1 MKNGKKLEIIIS
13 TVNGYFIENN
23 LFKGPINKSRRRDL
37 VVFRQMIYY
46 FARKHTTLS
55 LKGIGK
61 TTFNQDHATVRH
73 GVNVINDLI
82 SVDKEYAKIVN
93 ELQYQLNG
101 KFNNN
106 ILVIGDVNSL
116 DTPNIFNKEYNKNI
130 NFHYYYNENNT
141 YDGELLAY
149 IATNFKNYSLIYIVS
164 NIDEFEYLFFTKLAQ
179 FHNKEVKYLED
190 EN

>member
-13 TVNGYFIENN
+13 TVNDYFIENN

-37 VVFRQMIYY
+37 VVFRQIIYY

-55 LKGIGK
+55 LKEIGK
-61 TTFNQDHATVRH
+61 TTFNQDHATVIH
-73 GVNVINDLI
+73 GVRMINDLI
-82 SVDKEYAKIVN
+82 SVDKEYAKIVD

-179 FHNKEVKYLED
+179 FHNKEIKYLED

>member
-13 TVNGYFIENN
+13 TVNDYFIENN

-37 VVFRQMIYY
+37 VVFRQIIYY
-46 FARKHTTLS
+46 FAREHTTLS
-55 LKGIGK
+55 LKEIGK
-61 TTFNQDHATVRH
+61 TTFNQDHATVIH
-73 GVNVINDLI
+73 GVRMINDLI
-82 SVDKEYAKIVN
+82 SVDKEYAKIVD

-141 YDGELLAY
+141 YDGELLAH

-179 FHNKEVKYLED
+179 FYNKEIKYIKD

>member
-1 MKNGKKLEIIIS
+1 MKNSEKLEIIIS
-13 TVNGYFIENN
+13 TVNDYFVENN

-46 FARKHTTLS
+46 FAREHTTLP
-55 LKGIGK
+55 LIEIGK
-61 TTFNQDHATVRH
+61 TTFNQDHATVMH
-73 GVNVINDLI
+73 GVKMISDLI
-82 SVDKEYAKIVN
+82 SIDKEYAKIVN

-130 NFHYYYNENNT
+130 NFHYYYNESNT
-141 YDGELLAY
+141 YDGELLAD

-164 NIDEFEYLFFTKLAQ
+164 NINEFEHSFFTKLAQ
-179 FHNKEVKYLED
+179 LHNKEIRYLED

>member
-13 TVNGYFIENN
+13 TVNDYFIENN

-46 FARKHTTLS
+46 FAREHTTLS
-55 LKGIGK
+55 LKEIGK
-61 TTFNQDHATVRH
+61 TTFNQDHATVIH
-73 GVNVINDLI
+73 GVRMINDLI
-82 SVDKEYAKIVN
+82 SVDKEYAKIVD
-93 ELQYQLNG
+93 ELQCQLNG

-179 FHNKEVKYLED
+179 FHNKEIKYLED

>member
-1 MKNGKKLEIIIS
+1 M
-13 TVNGYFIENN
+13 V
-23 LFKGPINKSRRRDL
+23 
-37 VVFRQMIYY
+37 
-46 FARKHTTLS
+46 
-55 LKGIGK
+55 K
-61 TTFNQDHATVRH
+61 TTFNQDHATVMH
-73 GVNVINDLI
+73 GVRMINDLI
-82 SVDKEYAKIVN
+82 SVDKEYAKIVD

-141 YDGELLAY
+141 YDGELLAH

-179 FHNKEVKYLED
+179 FHNKEIRYLKD

>member
-1 MKNGKKLEIIIS
+1 MVKLEIIIS
-13 TVNGYFIENN
+13 TVNDYFIENN

-37 VVFRQMIYY
+37 VVFRQIIYY

-55 LKGIGK
+55 LEEIGK
-61 TTFNQDHATVRH
+61 TTFNQDHATVIYGART
-73 GVNVINDLI
+73 INDLI
-82 SVDKEYAKIVN
+82 SVDKEYAKIVD
-93 ELQYQLNG
+93 ELQNQLNG

-164 NIDEFEYLFFTKLAQ
+164 NIDEFEYLFFTKLVQ
-179 FHNKEVKYLED
+179 FHNKEIKYLED

>member
-13 TVNGYFIENN
+13 TVNDYFIENN

-37 VVFRQMIYY
+37 VVFRQIIYY

-55 LKGIGK
+55 LKEIGK
-61 TTFNQDHATVRH
+61 TTFNQDHATVIH
-73 GVNVINDLI
+73 GVRMINDLI
-82 SVDKEYAKIVN
+82 SVDKEYAKIVD

-141 YDGELLAY
+141 YDGELLAD

-179 FHNKEVKYLED
+179 FYNKEIRYLKD

>member
-13 TVNGYFIENN
+13 TVNDYFIENN

-37 VVFRQMIYY
+37 VVFRQIIYY

-55 LKGIGK
+55 LKEIGK
-61 TTFNQDHATVRH
+61 ITFNQDHATVIH
-73 GVNVINDLI
+73 GVRMINDLI
-82 SVDKEYAKIVN
+82 SVDKEYAKIVD
-93 ELQYQLNG
+93 ELQCQLNG

-179 FHNKEVKYLED
+179 FYNKEIRYLKD

>member
-13 TVNGYFIENN
+13 TVNDYFIENN

-46 FARKHTTLS
+46 FAREHTTLS
-55 LKGIGK
+55 LKEIGK
-61 TTFNQDHATVRH
+61 TTFNQDHATVIH
-73 GVNVINDLI
+73 GVRMINDLI
-82 SVDKEYAKIVN
+82 SVDKEYAKIVD

-141 YDGELLAY
+141 YDGELLAH

-179 FHNKEVKYLED
+179 FYNKEIRYLKD

>member
-13 TVNGYFIENN
+13 TVNDYFIENN

-37 VVFRQMIYY
+37 VVFRQIIYY

-55 LKGIGK
+55 LKEIGK
-61 TTFNQDHATVRH
+61 TTFNQDHATVIH
-73 GVNVINDLI
+73 GVKMINDLI
-82 SVDKEYAKIVN
+82 SVDKEYAKIVD
-93 ELQYQLNG
+93 ELQCQLNG

-179 FHNKEVKYLED
+179 FHNKEIRYIKD

>member
-13 TVNGYFIENN
+13 TVNDYFIENN

-37 VVFRQMIYY
+37 VVFRQIIYY

-55 LKGIGK
+55 LKEIGK
-61 TTFNQDHATVRH
+61 TTFNQDHATVIH
-73 GVNVINDLI
+73 GVKMINDLI
-82 SVDKEYAKIVN
+82 SVDKEYAKIVD
-93 ELQYQLNG
+93 ELQCQLNG

-141 YDGELLAY
+141 YDGELLAD

-179 FHNKEVKYLED
+179 FYNKEIRYLKD

>member
-13 TVNGYFIENN
+13 TVNDYFIENN

-37 VVFRQMIYY
+37 VVFRQIIYY

-55 LKGIGK
+55 LKEIGK
-61 TTFNQDHATVRH
+61 TTFNQDHATVIYGART
-73 GVNVINDLI
+73 INDLI
-82 SVDKEYAKIVN
+82 SVDKEYAKIVD
-93 ELQYQLNG
+93 ELQNQLNG

-106 ILVIGDVNSL
+106 ILVIGDMNSL

-179 FHNKEVKYLED
+179 LHNKEIKYLED

>member
-13 TVNGYFIENN
+13 TVNDYFIENN

-55 LKGIGK
+55 WKGIGK
-61 TTFNQDHATVRH
+61 TTFNQDHATVMH

>member
-13 TVNGYFIENN
+13 TVNNYFIENN

-37 VVFRQMIYY
+37 VVFRQIIYY

-55 LKGIGK
+55 LEEIGK
-61 TTFNQDHATVRH
+61 TTFNQDHATVIYGART
-73 GVNVINDLI
+73 INDLI
-82 SVDKEYAKIVN
+82 SVDKEYAKIVD

-179 FHNKEVKYLED
+179 LHNKEVKYLED

>member
-13 TVNGYFIENN
+13 TVNDYFIENN

-37 VVFRQMIYY
+37 VVFRQIIYY
-46 FARKHTTLS
+46 FAREHTTLS
-55 LKGIGK
+55 LKEIGK
-61 TTFNQDHATVRH
+61 TTFNQDHATVIH
-73 GVNVINDLI
+73 GVRMINDLI
-82 SVDKEYAKIVN
+82 SVDKEYAKIVD

-141 YDGELLAY
+141 YDGELLAH

-179 FHNKEVKYLED
+179 FYNKEIRYIKD

>member
-13 TVNGYFIENN
+13 TVNDYFIENN

-55 LKGIGK
+55 LKEIGK
-61 TTFNQDHATVRH
+61 TTFNQDHATVIH
-73 GVNVINDLI
+73 GVRMINDLI
-82 SVDKEYAKIVN
+82 SVDKEYAKIVD
-93 ELQYQLNG
+93 ELQCQLNG

-179 FHNKEVKYLED
+179 FHNKEIKYLED

>member
-1 MKNGKKLEIIIS
+1 MKNGEKLEIIIS
-13 TVNGYFIENN
+13 TVNDYFIENN

-37 VVFRQMIYY
+37 VVLRQIIYY
-46 FARKHTTLS
+46 FAKEHTTLS
-55 LKGIGK
+55 LKEIGK
-61 TTFNQDHATVRH
+61 TTFNQDHSTVIH
-73 GVNVINDLI
+73 GVRMINDLI